1 MKRSGLFFDFY
12 RKEQG
17 LFSNVLT
24 KFRFVDEFTLLKRL
38 LTDVVIARIVIEKE
52 DVLAFID
59 SCICSFSVANTNRVT
74 DILSVDLIFR
84 LTTTAENCLEILL
97 N

>member
-1 MKRSGLFFDFY
+1 MTKRNAD
-12 RKEQG
+12 
-17 LFSNVLT
+17 SNDKIILQ
-24 KFRFVDEFTLLKRL
+24 KPNLA
-38 LTDVVIARIVIEKE
+38 DVVIARIVIEKE
-52 DVLAFID
+52 DVLVFID
-59 SCICSFSVANTNRVT
+59 SSICSFSVANTNRVT